1 MQNVQ
6 VLYEYSMRRKYF
18 NEQKIKK
25 KKKIEKKWTF
35 GTPTY
40 HTQTLES

>member
-18 NEQKIKK
+18 NVQKIKK
-25 KKKIEKKWTF
+25 KKIEEKWTF